1 MNMAK
6 IILKLGYIL
15 KPYLFKKFKIKIIG
29 NEIYSNNNLIGI
41 SPIPEKSAVAKCMSN
56 FLWVQKI
63 LN

>member
-15 KPYLFKKFKIKIIG
+15 KPYLFNKFKIKIIG

-41 SPIPEKSAVAKCMSN
+41 SPIPETSAIARCMSN
-56 FLWVQKI
+56 FKLVQI
-63 LN
+63 LLR